1 MTGGGAG
8 PTPAGRTVERPPT
21 RNPVQRSKIVNSKW
35 TARNPERR
43 EKHFLVVEWVL
54 DETGEPTDL
63 VRLEAI
69 VTGRVR
75 SIHWRDLEKIEDW
88 LIGWC

>member
-1 MTGGGAG
+1 MTGGGG
-8 PTPAGRTVERPPT
+8 EPTPVRRTVERPPT
-21 RNPVQRSKIVNSKW
+21 RNPVQRSKIVGSKW
-35 TARNPERR
+35 TATKPVRR
-43 EKHFLVVEWVL
+43 EKHFMAVGWVL
-54 DETGEPTDL
+54 DEAGEPTDL

-88 LIGWC
+88 FIGWR